1 MDAQQLTFT
10 FGNMISIITI
20 IGSAL
25 FMWYALKRTV
35 DRAIMISKQYK
46 EELEDFKLQVDK
58 KETNIYNRIN
68 EIKKEQHDSNEKLW
82 AKLDIIADAQ
92 IEMKVCLAKITGVM
106 EAINNKK
113 KLNNYGSSR

>member
-1 MDAQQLTFT
+1 MDAQHLTFT

-35 DRAIMISKQYK
+35 DRTIMISKQYK

-113 KLNNYGSSR
+113 N